1 MSRCARFKH
10 ARWLPPAALSLLGL
24 LLLSERLPAQVEF
37 TECPNLVMR
46 PRGGANWDGTHT
58 FCPTVTQIDGR
69 YYMWY
74 TGVNGPLAL
83 GPEQAN
89 ARTYFSAS
97 AAPRVAD
104 KPRAGSGS
112 PTCGTPDC
120 GLGHSLLLSRSRA
133 PRVTGAS
140 VPRLRSLRVSSVA
153 GHRIGRPH
161 AGRRV
166 GTSSTPGDVSPSAV
180 RSSRL
185 ALGV

>member
-1 MSRCARFKH
+1 MSRCARFQH

-83 GPEQAN
+83 GLAE
-89 ARTYFSAS
+89 
-97 AAPRVAD
+97 
-104 KPRAGSGS
+104 SGGDPCS
-112 PTCGTPDC
+112 FTPPDVGFFQNIWNVQC
-120 GLGHSLLLSRSRA
+120 PGVLPVIDDGE
-133 PRVTGAS
+133 
-140 VPRLRSLRVSSVA
+140 LRVSSRSRSLCCEKVA
-153 GHRIGRPH
+153 
-161 AGRRV
+161 
-166 GTSSTPGDVSPSAV
+166 SKS
-180 RSSRL
+180 
-185 ALGV
+185 